1 MVAAA
6 STASIAELVGT
17 VKGGSRH
24 AQVLKQLTDLFVS
37 DADRLNETQISV
49 FDDVFV
55 SLLERTE
62 AATLAHLS
70 ATLSGIDRAP
80 RETVRQLAFHDDSA
94 VAAPVL
100 SRSNR
105 LSERDLVEIVNT
117 GSQQHL
123 LAISG
128 RKILND
134 ALTDAL
140 IRRGD
145 VNVSNALARNGGA
158 CFSECGYATL
168 VGRAERDESLAE
180 KLGLRWDIPA
190 TLLREL
196 LAMATDAVRARFL
209 TASRPAPR
217 VKVEGSAVAAEPA
230 TPIDYTQ
237 AQSEVAALNRAGK
250 LNDSMV
256 NRFAVKQ
263 AYVKVVAALS
273 FMSEVKIEA
282 IEPLIRS
289 DRLYG
294 LIVACK
300 AARLDWSTTRMIIH
314 NRPGCPP
321 VTQQELEQGL
331 EVFQSLLLS
340 VAQWTIRF
348 GADRLTAKQN
358 DRSDVAGGRAEPKLV
373 GRGVTP

>member
-17 VKGGSRH
+17 VRGGSRH

-37 DADRLNETQISV
+37 DADRLNEAQISV

-300 AARLDWSTTRMIIH
+300 AARLDWSATRMIIH

-331 EVFQSLLLS
+331 EVFESMLLS

-348 GADRLTAKQN
+348 GADRIAAKGN
-358 DRSDVAGGRAEPKLV
+358 GRSDIAGGRAELKA
-373 GRGVTP
+373 R

>member
-1 MVAAA
+1 MATAA
-6 STASIAELVGT
+6 STALIGELVGT

-37 DADRLNETQISV
+37 EAGRLNETQISV
-49 FDDVFV
+49 FDDVLV
-55 SLLERTE
+55 PLLEQTE
-62 AATLAHLS
+62 ATTLAHLS
-70 ATLSGIDRAP
+70 ATLSEIDLAP
-80 RETVRQLAFHDDSA
+80 RETVRRLALHDDAA

-105 LSERDLVEIVNT
+105 LSERDLIEIVT
-117 GSQQHL
+117 TRSQQHL
-123 LAISG
+123 LAVSG
-128 RKILND
+128 RKTLNE
-134 ALTDAL
+134 ALTDTL

-145 VNVSNALARNGGA
+145 VHVSNALARNGGA

-168 VGRAERDESLAE
+168 VGRAERDESLTE

-209 TASRPAPR
+209 TASRPAPLL
-217 VKVEGSAVAAEPA
+217 KVEAPAIIAEPPK
-230 TPIDYTQ
+230 PIDYTQ
-237 AQSEVAALNRAGK
+237 AQREVAALNRAGK

-263 AYVKVVAALS
+263 EYVHVVAALS

-282 IEPLIRS
+282 IEPLIKS

-300 AARLDWSTTRMIIH
+300 AARLDWSTTRMIIRS
-314 NRPGCPP
+314 RPGCPP
-321 VTQQELEQGL
+321 VTEQELEQGL
-331 EVFQSLLLS
+331 EVFESLLLS

-348 GADRLTAKQN
+348 GADRIAAKEN
-358 DRSDVAGGRAEPKLV
+358 DRSDFASGIRSPARNG
-373 GRGVTP
+373 